1 MHILYYV
8 YVHLCID
15 VYIHAC
21 MSMKDNSFNKFLL
34 NSYCVPDTV
43 KVLGKKSTKTDQVLK
58 RDKQ

>member
-1 MHILYYV
+1 
-8 YVHLCID
+8 
-15 VYIHAC
+15 
-21 MSMKDNSFNKFLL
+21 MKDNSFNKFLL